1 MYNYFPHPSNL
12 RQSSECVSLLIEEGF
27 AGYGLY
33 LAILEVL
40 RDAPGYRYSPDPK
53 VWRYILHADNL
64 DQLQRVLTSYGL
76 FDRDDNGLLFSP
88 WLCEQLE
95 AYSDKKAKLAEAGRR
110 GALKRWASSKDKE
123 GQAIANPSMEDGQ
136 AIAYNIMKPNITLRN
151 VTLPDPSVGKVVDVA
166 FFEKM
171 ISSQPEGHAP
181 GYVAQV
187 CMKYGMKEETC
198 LFICEHSENAKVTN
212 SVYKAFSAIVRRIEA
227 EKFTPKYPDSFF
239 MSKLFEK

>member
-12 RQSSECVSLLIEEGF
+12 RQSSVCVSLLIEEGF

-53 VWRYILHADNL
+53 VWKYILHADDL

-110 GALKRWASSKDKE
+110 GAAKRWASSPDKN
-123 GQAIANPSMEDGQ
+123 GQAIASPSMEDGQ
-136 AIAYNIMKPNITLRN
+136 AIAYNITQHNITLPN
-151 VTLPDPSVGKVVDVA
+151 ETLPVPPDGKVVDVDYLDMLC
-166 FFEKM
+166 KT
-171 ISSQPEGHAP
+171 QPEGHAP

-187 CMKYGMKEETC
+187 CMRYKMKEATC
-198 LFICEHSENAKVTN
+198 EAICEASENARIGN
-212 SVYKAFSAIVRRIEA
+212 STYKAFAELVRRIEA
-227 EKFTPKYPDSFF
+227 EKFVPKYPDNFF
-239 MSKLFEK
+239 LSKLLKK